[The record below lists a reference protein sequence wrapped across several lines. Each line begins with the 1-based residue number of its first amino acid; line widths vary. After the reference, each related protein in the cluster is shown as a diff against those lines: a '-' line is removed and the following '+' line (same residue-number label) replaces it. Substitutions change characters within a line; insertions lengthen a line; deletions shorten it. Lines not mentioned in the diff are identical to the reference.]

1 MVAVPIETSSSYLPS
16 VVFLHCS
23 SVLLRHNDLFL
34 PGEEEE
40 GREGG
45 RRGGR
50 EERRE
55 GEEGINCHSVP
66 PEGTLIDTIH
76 LHT

>member
-40 GREGG
+40 
-45 RRGGR
+45 
-50 EERRE
+50 ERRE
-55 GEEGINCHSVP
+55 GGKEGRGGGFKLS
-66 PEGTLIDTIH
+66 TQYH
-76 LHT
+76 LKEH

>member
-34 PGEEEE
+34 PREEEE
-40 GREGG
+40 GRGGEGRG
-45 RRGGR
+45 GGGR
-50 EERRE
+50 EEE
-55 GEEGINCHSVP
+55 GYKLP
-66 PEGTLIDTIH
+66 TQYH
-76 LHT
+76 LNEH

>member
-16 VVFLHCS
+16 VVYLHCS

-34 PGEEEE
+34 PGEEERRE
-40 GREGG
+40 GGEEGG

-50 EERRE
+50 EGGGRE
-55 GEEGINCHSVP
+55 GGGGKGRGGGRV
-66 PEGTLIDTIH
+66 
-76 LHT
+76 